1 MKKFYT
7 DVSTGPAVGGG
18 HVVLLD
24 GRPIRT
30 PEKAL
35 MAAPNQLLAT
45 TIAKEWQDQTDTV
58 VTSTM
63 PLTQMLTTT
72 IDRASQREAMATA
85 VMAYLNSDLICYPA
99 DEPEGLRQEQE
110 KLWAPWL
117 QWFEKRFGVS
127 LLTTYSLSRL
137 DQPDAAHALLSTYI
151 KELDAHSFTVLQIA
165 VGVSGSVVLGV
176 AFLEGAISA
185 PEVWRCALCEELYYE
200 RVHDLEKHGLD
211 PIEQKRRDS
220 MLRDLETAR
229 YYLRLINTAS

>member
-1 MKKFYT
+1 
-7 DVSTGPAVGGG
+7 
-18 HVVLLD
+18 
-24 GRPIRT
+24 
-30 PEKAL
+30 
-35 MAAPNQLLAT
+35 
-45 TIAKEWQDQTDTV
+45 
-58 VTSTM
+58 M

-72 IDRASQREAMATA
+72 IDRASQRESMATA

-99 DEPEGLRQEQE
+99 DEPEGLRQEQV
-110 KLWAPWL
+110 KLWASWL
-117 QWFEKRFGVS
+117 QWFEKRFGIS

-137 DQPDAAHALLSTYI
+137 DQPDAAHALLSAYI